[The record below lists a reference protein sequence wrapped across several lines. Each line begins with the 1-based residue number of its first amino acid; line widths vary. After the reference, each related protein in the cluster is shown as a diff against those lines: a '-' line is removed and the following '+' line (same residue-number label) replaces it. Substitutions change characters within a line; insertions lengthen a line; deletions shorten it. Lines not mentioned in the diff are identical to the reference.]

1 MLLKSRTFSTAS
13 TRSGPSRARNLAP
26 QKLRRYLSATAT
38 IGGPKRRG
46 LVPVLLRTVM
56 EADAEHVASLL
67 AELGYPSN
75 EADIRNRLR
84 HRLHSQTSC
93 FLLAQSASEVIG
105 FVSAELVPYFPNG
118 STICRVTALIVSINH
133 RGRRVGERLLS
144 GAADFAR
151 EHHCS
156 GIEITSA
163 EHRIEA
169 HRFYQRVGFT
179 RTSFRFFQ
187 AL

>member
-1 MLLKSRTFSTAS
+1 
-13 TRSGPSRARNLAP
+13 
-26 QKLRRYLSATAT
+26 
-38 IGGPKRRG
+38 
-46 LVPVLLRTVM
+46 VPVLLRTVM

-133 RGRRVGERLLS
+133 RGRRVDDMRAFVRYS
-144 GAADFAR
+144 GFDPSAMIFSL
-151 EHHCS
+151 CQSPGFS
-156 GIEITSA
+156 GYNAGS
-163 EHRIEA
+163 
-169 HRFYQRVGFT
+169 
-179 RTSFRFFQ
+179 
-187 AL
+187 

>member
-1 MLLKSRTFSTAS
+1 MLEKSDFLNSIDPKRAFAGQESCTA
-13 TRSGPSRARNLAP
+13 
-26 QKLRRYLSATAT
+26 KLRRYLSATAT

-151 EHHCS
+151 GHHCS